1 MVIALNNFKRAD
13 KRKKKEVI
21 GRKKRKQEGLT
32 MLSMVKTNELKMN
45 FRKNQEAAM
54 KTLKTLAILALAG
67 ALLASGASAMIVGTP
82 EFTYTY
88 TYDAVGDAS
97 GGDKYEVYR
106 MGYAQDN
113 EYLYFNML
121 TGLPQAGGVYGSSM
135 VNAGDLFINVGG
147 SLKDG
152 YSGTGLSADYKS
164 GTVYGLALT
173 THSGDMNND
182 MAIYMPGS
190 YSSAYRDDGYD
201 WTAVSEGNLYKDA
214 MFSTGVYEGYNKDIT
229 GINDQF
235 GGANAL
241 PSHIA
246 EFGTNLGYQGDV
258 TWVNRGTIAVNEA
271 GTLTKS
277 NVYEVNAKMSLA
289 SLGLTGGGAF
299 EFWWSMECGND
310 GMMVAGVAK
319 DVRPPGT
326 PEPATLLLLGSG
338 LVGLAGFRR
347 RMKKS

>member
-1 MVIALNNFKRAD
+1 
-13 KRKKKEVI
+13 
-21 GRKKRKQEGLT
+21 
-32 MLSMVKTNELKMN
+32 
-45 FRKNQEAAM
+45 
-54 KTLKTLAILALAG
+54 LAG
-67 ALLASGASAMIVGTP
+67 ALLVPGASAMTVATP

-88 TYDAVGDAS
+88 SYDAYNDAS
-97 GGDKYEVYR
+97 GGPTFEVYR

-121 TGLPQAGGVYGSSM
+121 TGLPQGGSTDASVSNGGL

-152 YSGTGLSADYKS
+152 YIGTGLDATYKT

-182 MAIYMPGS
+182 MAAS
-190 YSSAYRDDGYD
+190 TATTAYRSGYKDDGYD

-214 MFSTGVYEGYNKDIT
+214 MFSTGVYEGYGKDST
-229 GINDQF
+229 GIKDQF
-235 GGANAL
+235 GDANAL

-246 EFGTNLGYQGDV
+246 EFGTDLGYQGDV
-258 TWVNRGTIAVNEA
+258 TWVNRGIIAVDEA
-271 GTLTKS
+271 GDTKS
-277 NVYEVNAKMSLA
+277 KNNVYEVNAKMSLA

-310 GMMVAGVAK
+310 GMMLAGVATPVK
-319 DVRPPGT
+319 TGGEA
-326 PEPATLLLLGSG
+326 PEPATLILLGSG
-338 LVGLAGFRR
+338 LAGLAGFRR
-347 RMKKS
+347 KMKKN